1 MHLLEWL
8 GIAAGSVLMIGAL
21 ARGGWRFLRLVVFI
35 GEAVKELLPN
45 GGSSMKDTVTRT
57 EQKVDDTALR
67 VDDTASKVDENTRKL
82 GELERRLDEHL
93 TGEA

>member
-57 EQKVDDTALR
+57 EQKVDDTA
-67 VDDTASKVDENTRKL
+67 SKVDENTRKL

-93 TGEA
+93 TGELETPTG

>member
-8 GIAAGSVLMIGAL
+8 GIAAGSLLVIGAL

-57 EQKVDDTALR
+57 ERKVDDTASR
-67 VDDTASKVDENTRKL
+67 VDDNTQKL
-82 GELERRLDEHL
+82 CELERRFDEHL
-93 TGEA
+93 TGEG